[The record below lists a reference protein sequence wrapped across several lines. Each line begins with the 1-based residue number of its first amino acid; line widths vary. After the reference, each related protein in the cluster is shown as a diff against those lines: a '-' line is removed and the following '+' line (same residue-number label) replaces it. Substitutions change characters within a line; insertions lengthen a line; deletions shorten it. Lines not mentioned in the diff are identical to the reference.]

1 MINRWFCLYRWHWH
15 FVAAIDEC
23 EAKEW
28 FDRNGGCTSPES
40 DHLDTTNLR
49 KRKAM
54 TSIVHTDE
62 AIDSSTA
69 QPVLPGCDK
78 SRSHPEFSSSVSFWW
93 GRRILK
99 PDS

>member
-1 MINRWFCLYRWHWH
+1 M
-15 FVAAIDEC
+15 AAIDEC

-54 TSIVHTDE
+54 TSIVHT
-62 AIDSSTA
+62 A
-69 QPVLPGCDK
+69 QPVLPGRDK
-78 SRSHPEFSSSVSFWW
+78 SRSQPEFSSSVSFWW